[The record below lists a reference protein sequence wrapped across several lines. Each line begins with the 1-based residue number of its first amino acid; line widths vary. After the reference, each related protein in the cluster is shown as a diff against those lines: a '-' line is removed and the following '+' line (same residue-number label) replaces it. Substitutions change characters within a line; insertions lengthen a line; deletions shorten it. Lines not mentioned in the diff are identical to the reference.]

1 MLPWK
6 LVTDIVRGVQQI
18 RFPGNIFNHSA
29 LASAEFSKGALKTQV
44 RKRQVRNS
52 AFRKGGKRMY
62 GKGKYES
69 AGMENASTENASTMQ
84 IFSHKKNLVLHKLVW
99 RIFKW
104 GGQVDYRLFFLR

>member
-18 RFPGNIFNHSA
+18 WFPGNIFNHSA
-29 LASAEFSKGALKTQV
+29 LASAEFSKGALKT
-44 RKRQVRNS
+44 QVRNS

-84 IFSHKKNLVLHKLVW
+84 IFSHIKKIW
-99 RIFKW
+99 YFTS
-104 GGQVDYRLFFLR
+104 